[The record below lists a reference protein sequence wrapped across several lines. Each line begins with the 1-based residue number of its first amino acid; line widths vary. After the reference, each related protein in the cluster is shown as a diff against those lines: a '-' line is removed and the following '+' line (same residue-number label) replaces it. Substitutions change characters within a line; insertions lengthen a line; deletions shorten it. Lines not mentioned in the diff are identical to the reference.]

1 VGSITDFGEEFKFK
15 FIQLG
20 IGHEI
25 TVAMISGFGKHVEF
39 AASASEGSSTAYC
52 IVLRTGIT
60 EDAIE
65 YTRTLV
71 RNLM

>member
-1 VGSITDFGEEFKFK
+1 MKSSSSK

-25 TVAMISGFGKHVEF
+25 TVAVISEFGKHVEF
-39 AASASEGSSTAYC
+39 AASESASAGSSTAYR

-65 YTRTLV
+65 HTRTLV

>member
-1 VGSITDFGEEFKFK
+1 MKSSSSK

-20 IGHEI
+20 IGHEA
-25 TVAMISGFGKHVEF
+25 VISEFGKHVEF
-39 AASASEGSSTAYC
+39 AASESMSAGSLTAYR

-65 YTRTLV
+65 HTRTLV